1 MGAVPSRPMTALLP
15 LHGVTVLDLSR
26 VLAGPYATQILGDL
40 GATVWKVEHPTRGDD
55 TRAWGPI
62 ELEGESAYFL
72 SVNRNKRSL
81 AIDLKSD
88 GGKEVVKRLAAKADV
103 VFENFPPG
111 KLEALGLGF
120 DVLRAEN
127 PKLVMTSV
135 TAFGRTG
142 PLSSEP
148 GYDLVVQ
155 GYGGIMALTGPADG
169 APHRVGVPI
178 VDLTTGMN
186 AVIGTLA
193 ALRAAERDGVGQH
206 VDVSLFDTH
215 LAWLAN
221 VGSNALISG
230 QPSPRLGNAHPNVA
244 PYQPFPCA
252 DGWILLA
259 VGNDGQ
265 WERLLQLA
273 PFAALRPEEGGDAAW
288 ATNNGRVSDRVRLA
302 EALEVVL
309 RTDTR
314 DAWMRRLKAARV
326 PCGPILR
333 PDEALSHPQT
343 RAANML
349 ATMHHATAGTFQAV
363 ASPYH
368 LDRTPVTDYAAPP
381 LLGVDTDAVLTEQL
395 GLDADALATLR
406 ADGAI
411 R

>member
-1 MGAVPSRPMTALLP
+1 MSALLP

-26 VLAGPYATQILGDL
+26 VLAGPYATQIFGDL

-81 AIDLKSD
+81 GVDLKSD
-88 GGKEVVKRLAAKADV
+88 EGKALIKRLAAKADV

-120 DVLRAEN
+120 DVLREQN

-135 TAFGRTG
+135 TAFGRVG

-155 GYGGIMALTGPADG
+155 GYGGIMALTGPEDG

-178 VDLTTGMN
+178 VDLTTGLN

-193 ALRAAERDGVGQH
+193 ALRTAERDGVGQH

-215 LAWLAN
+215 LAWLGN

-244 PYQPFPCA
+244 PYQPYPCA

-265 WERLLQLA
+265 FERLLGLED
-273 PFAALRPEEGGDAAW
+273 FASLRPANGGSAEW
-288 ATNNGRVSDRVRLA
+288 ATNNGRVTDRVVLA
-302 EALEVVL
+302 EKLNAVFGQRNRDDWMTMLKEV
-309 RTDTR
+309 
-314 DAWMRRLKAARV
+314 RV

-333 PDEALSHPQT
+333 PDEALAHPQT
-343 RAANML
+343 SAAGML
-349 ATMHHATAGTFQAV
+349 ATMTHATAGPFQAV

-368 LDRTPVTDYAAPP
+368 LDRTPVTEYSAPP
-381 LLGVDTDAVLTEQL
+381 TLGADTDGVLGEAL
-395 GLDADALATLR
+395 GMSADEVAQLR
-406 ADGAI
+406 AAGVVK
-411 R
+411 

>member
-1 MGAVPSRPMTALLP
+1 MSMPLAP
-15 LHGVTVLDLSR
+15 LHGVVVLDLSR
-26 VLAGPYATQILGDL
+26 VLAGPYATQIFGDL
-40 GATVWKVEHPTRGDD
+40 GATVWKVEHPQRGDD

-81 AIDLKSD
+81 GVDLKSNQ
-88 GGKEVVKRLAAKADV
+88 GKSLIRRLAAKADV

-111 KLEALGLGF
+111 KLEELGLGF
-120 DVLRAEN
+120 ETLREEN
-127 PKLVMTSV
+127 RKLVMTSV
-135 TAFGRTG
+135 TAFGRVG
-142 PLSSEP
+142 PLSKEP

-155 GYGGIMALTGPADG
+155 GYGGIMSLTGPEEG

-178 VDLTTGMN
+178 VDLTTGLN

-193 ALRAAERDGVGQH
+193 ALRTAERDGIGQH
-206 VDVSLFDTH
+206 VDISLFDTH
-215 LAWLAN
+215 LAWLGN

-230 QPSPRLGNAHPNVA
+230 EPSPRLGNAHPNVA
-244 PYQPFPCA
+244 PYQPYPCA

-265 WERLLQLA
+265 FERLIELSD
-273 PFAALRPEEGGDAAW
+273 FALLRGDREGDPAW
-288 ATNNGRVSDRVRLA
+288 TTNNGRVRDRVRLA
-302 EALEVVL
+302 EALSAIFV
-309 RTDTR
+309 RRPR
-314 DAWMRRLKAARV
+314 DEWMTMLKKVRV

-343 RAANML
+343 AAAGML
-349 ATMHHATAGTFQAV
+349 ATMHHATAGPFQAV

-368 LDRTPVTDYAAPP
+368 LDRTPVTEYQAPP
-381 LLGVDTDAVLTEQL
+381 TLGADTDAVLGSEL
-395 GLDADALATLR
+395 GLTPLEIADLR
-406 ADGAI
+406 ATGAI

>member
-1 MGAVPSRPMTALLP
+1 MSDLLP
-15 LHGVTVLDLSR
+15 MHGVTVLDLSR
-26 VLAGPYATQILGDL
+26 VLAGPYATQIFGDL
-40 GATVWKVEHPTRGDD
+40 GATIWKVEHPTRGDD

-62 ELEGESAYFL
+62 ELKGESAYFL
-72 SVNRNKRSL
+72 SVNRNKKSL

-88 GGKEVVKRLAAKADV
+88 DGKELIKKLASKADV

-111 KLEALGLGF
+111 KLEQLGLGF
-120 DVLRAEN
+120 DVLREHN

-142 PLSSEP
+142 PLSKEP

-155 GYGGIMALTGPADG
+155 GYGGIMALTGPEDG

-178 VDLTTGMN
+178 VDLTTGLN

-193 ALRAAERDGVGQH
+193 ALRTAERDGVGQH

-215 LAWLAN
+215 LAWLGN

-244 PYQPFPCA
+244 PYQPYPCE

-265 WERLLQLA
+265 FERLLGLDE
-273 PFAALRPEEGGDAAW
+273 FASLRPENGGDSAW
-288 ATNNGRVSDRVRLA
+288 STNNGRVTDRVVLSR
-302 EALEVVL
+302 ALDDIFVT
-309 RTDTR
+309 RSR
-314 DAWMRRLKAARV
+314 DAWMATLKNVRV

-333 PDEALSHPQT
+333 PDEALKHPQT
-343 RAANML
+343 KAAGML
-349 ATMHHATAGTFQAV
+349 ATMHHATAGEFQAV
-363 ASPYH
+363 ATPYH
-368 LDRTPVTDYAAPP
+368 FDRTPVTDYVAPP
-381 LLGVDTDAVLTEQL
+381 SLGADTDCVLGDVL
-395 GLDADALATLR
+395 GMEAAEIAGLR
-406 ADGAI
+406 QAGVVA
-411 R
+411 

>member
-1 MGAVPSRPMTALLP
+1 MSGLLP
-15 LHGVTVLDLSR
+15 LHGVVVLDLSR
-26 VLAGPYATQILGDL
+26 VLAGPYATQIFGDL
-40 GATVWKVEHPTRGDD
+40 GATVWKVEHPERGDD

-62 ELEGESAYFL
+62 ELHGESAYFL
-72 SVNRNKRSL
+72 SVNRNKRSI
-81 AIDLKSD
+81 AVDLKHPD
-88 GGKEVVKRLAAKADV
+88 GKALIRRLAAKADV

-111 KLEALGLGF
+111 KLEQLDLGF
-120 DVLRAEN
+120 DVLREEN
-127 PKLVMTSV
+127 RKLVMTSV

-142 PLSSEP
+142 PLSTEP

-155 GYGGIMALTGPADG
+155 GYGGIMALTGPEDG

-178 VDLTTGMN
+178 VDLTTGLN

-215 LAWLAN
+215 LAWLGN

-230 QPSPRLGNAHPNVA
+230 DPSPRLGNAHPNVA
-244 PYQPFPCA
+244 PYQPYACA

-265 WERLLQLA
+265 FERLLGLED
-273 PFAALRPEEGGDAAW
+273 FAALRPEHGGEPSW
-288 ATNNGRVSDRVRLA
+288 ATNNGRVTDRV
-302 EALEVVL
+302 ALSAALTEVFGG
-309 RTDTR
+309 RTR
-314 DAWMRRLKAARV
+314 DDWMERLKAVRV

-333 PDEALSHPQT
+333 PDEALAHPQT
-343 RAANML
+343 VAAGML
-349 ATMHHATAGTFQAV
+349 ATMHHATAGAFQAV

-368 LDRTPVTDYAAPP
+368 LDRTPVTEYAAPP
-381 LLGVDTDAVLTEQL
+381 TLGADTDAVLGEAL
-395 GLDADALATLR
+395 GLDPEAIAALRTS
-406 ADGAI
+406 GAV

>member
-1 MGAVPSRPMTALLP
+1 MSDLLP

-26 VLAGPYATQILGDL
+26 VLAGPYATQIFGDL

-62 ELEGESAYFL
+62 ELKGESAYFL
-72 SVNRNKRSL
+72 SVNRNKKSL
-81 AIDLKSD
+81 AVDLKSD
-88 GGKEVVKRLAAKADV
+88 EGKALIKKLAAKADV

-111 KLEALGLGF
+111 KLEQLGLGF
-120 DVLRAEN
+120 DVLREHN
-127 PKLVMTSV
+127 PRLVMTSV
-135 TAFGRTG
+135 TAFGRKG
-142 PLSSEP
+142 PLSKEP

-155 GYGGIMALTGPADG
+155 GYGGIMALTGPEDG

-178 VDLTTGMN
+178 VDLTTGLN

-215 LAWLAN
+215 LAWLGN

-244 PYQPFPCA
+244 PYQPYPCQ

-265 WERLLQLA
+265 FERLLGLDE
-273 PFAALRPEEGGDAAW
+273 FASLRPENGGNPAW
-288 ATNNGRVSDRVRLA
+288 ATNNGRVSDRL
-302 EALEVVL
+302 VL
-309 RTDTR
+309 SRVLDDIFVTR
-314 DAWMRRLKAARV
+314 SRDSWMAMLKAVRV

-343 RAANML
+343 KAAGML

-363 ASPYH
+363 ATPYH
-368 LDRTPVTDYAAPP
+368 FDRTPVSEYEAPP
-381 LLGVDTDAVLTEQL
+381 TLGRDTDHVLGDVL
-395 GLDADALATLR
+395 GMEAAEIAGLR
-406 ADGAI
+406 QAGVVA
-411 R
+411 